1 MVVKNNEKDSVVY
14 GMKIK
19 IRMVLEIRQEP
30 VNSNFV
36 SFSQKLFENQAM
48 GQPNVYVVFGVNT
61 KYRTVTP
68 LEQLQPSKIAS
79 RPPICFD

>member
-1 MVVKNNEKDSVVY
+1 
-14 GMKIK
+14 MKIK
-19 IRMVLEIRQEP
+19 IRMILEKRQEP

-48 GQPNVYVVFGVNT
+48 GQPNVYMVFSVNT

-68 LEQLQPSKIAS
+68 MEQLQPSKIAS
-79 RPPICFD
+79 RPSISFN